1 MRLQFEEAAI
11 LQDMSVDAAVDIFLE
26 ALSLLIESPKPTI
39 AAVHGMALG
48 GGQAMS
54 LACDFVVA
62 ERGAR
67 FGNVEMAYGFP
78 AAMNI
83 ALLTRQIGRRRG
95 LEIAMTGDLYTA
107 EQYRD
112 FGLVNRL
119 AEPGGLAE
127 ATAAFAKTLT
137 DRAPWAVRRTKS
149 TYRLA
154 EDMALHGALNFG
166 NQLNQL
172 LRLNGQLAPIH
183 SRSEGGQASAEN
195 GHRGRRIRP
204 AIRESRCLGGKPGQR
219 RSNEGSTEL
228 YAARGDG
235 RFPLPER
242 GQCPCESVPLPMTVQ
257 SRFVA
262 SRHCASASAFA
273 APASFASAV

>member
-1 MRLQFEEAAI
+1 MPDRPLVLVSQEDRTAVLTLNRPEKKNAMNDALLEAFVAAVRSANADDEVRAIVVRGAGDCFTSGRDASEFEEAAI

-39 AAVHGMALG
+39 AAVHGTALG

-95 LEIAMTGDLYTA
+95 LEIAMTGNLYTA
-107 EQYRD
+107 EQYRE

-127 ATAAFAKTLT
+127 EVAAFVGTLT
-137 DRAPWAVRRTKS
+137 ERAPWAVRRTKT

-183 SRSEGGQASAEN
+183 SRSAGVKRALKSDIADGG
-195 GHRGRRIRP
+195 
-204 AIRESRCLGGKPGQR
+204 
-219 RSNEGSTEL
+219 
-228 YAARGDG
+228 
-235 RFPLPER
+235 
-242 GQCPCESVPLPMTVQ
+242 
-257 SRFVA
+257 
-262 SRHCASASAFA
+262 
-273 APASFASAV
+273 

>member
-1 MRLQFEEAAI
+1 MPDRPLVLAARENRAAVLTLNRPEKKNAMNDALLEAFVAAVRSANADDDVRAIVVRGAGDCFTSGRDASEFGEAAI

-26 ALSLLIESPKPTI
+26 ALSLLIESPKPTV

-48 GGQAMS
+48 GGQAVS

-107 EQYRD
+107 EQYRE

-127 ATAAFAKTLT
+127 ATAAFVGTLT
-137 DRAPWAVRRTKS
+137 DRAPWAVRRTKT

-172 LRLNGQLAPIH
+172 LRLNGQIAPIH
-183 SRSEGGQASAEN
+183 SRSERVKRALKTDIAEEAPRNGG
-195 GHRGRRIRP
+195 
-204 AIRESRCLGGKPGQR
+204 
-219 RSNEGSTEL
+219 
-228 YAARGDG
+228 
-235 RFPLPER
+235 
-242 GQCPCESVPLPMTVQ
+242 
-257 SRFVA
+257 
-262 SRHCASASAFA
+262 
-273 APASFASAV
+273 

>member
-1 MRLQFEEAAI
+1 MPDKTDPLVLVEKEDHAAILTLNRPAKKNAMSDALLAELIAALRDANADESVRAIVVKGAGSCFTSGRDTSQFEQAAV

-26 ALSLLIESPKPTI
+26 TLSMLIESPKPTI
-39 AAVHGMALG
+39 AAIHGMALG

-62 ERGAR
+62 ERDAR

-95 LEIAMTGDLYTA
+95 LEIAMTGDLYSA
-107 EQYRD
+107 EQYHGY
-112 FGLVNRL
+112 GLVNRL

-127 ATAAFAKTLT
+127 ETAGFVGTLT
-137 DRAPWAVRRTKS
+137 SREPWAIKRTKS

-172 LRLNGQLAPIH
+172 LRLNGQIAPVH
-183 SRSEGGQASAEN
+183 SHDASVKQDLKTD
-195 GHRGRRIRP
+195 I
-204 AIRESRCLGGKPGQR
+204 
-219 RSNEGSTEL
+219 T
-228 YAARGDG
+228 D
-235 RFPLPER
+235 
-242 GQCPCESVPLPMTVQ
+242 
-257 SRFVA
+257 
-262 SRHCASASAFA
+262 
-273 APASFASAV
+273 

>member
-1 MRLQFEEAAI
+1 MTEPTEPLVIIERQNNAAVLTLNRPAKKNAMSDALLEQLIAAVREANSDDEVRAIVIRGAGSCFTSGRDTSQFEKAAL

-26 ALSLLIESPKPTI
+26 ALTLLIESPKPTI
-39 AAVHGMALG
+39 ASIHGMALG

-62 ERGAR
+62 ERDAK

-83 ALLTRQIGRRRG
+83 ALLTRQAGRRIG

-107 EQYRD
+107 EQYHG
-112 FGLVNRL
+112 FGLINRL
-119 AEPGGLAE
+119 AEPGELA
-127 ATAAFAKTLT
+127 TVTGDFAATLT
-137 DRAPWAVRRTKS
+137 DRAPWAIKRTKS

-172 LRLNGQLAPIH
+172 LRLNGQIAPVH
-183 SRSEGGQASAEN
+183 SHNADVKSGLTDNIS
-195 GHRGRRIRP
+195 
-204 AIRESRCLGGKPGQR
+204 GK
-219 RSNEGSTEL
+219 
-228 YAARGDG
+228 D
-235 RFPLPER
+235 
-242 GQCPCESVPLPMTVQ
+242 
-257 SRFVA
+257 
-262 SRHCASASAFA
+262 
-273 APASFASAV
+273 

>member
-1 MRLQFEEAAI
+1 MPDRPLVLVAQEDRAAVLTLNRPEKKNAMSDALLAAFVAAVRRANADDGVRAIVVRGAGDCFTSGRDASEFEEAAV

-26 ALSLLIESPKPTI
+26 ALSLLIESPKPTV

-107 EQYRD
+107 EQYRE

-119 AEPGGLAE
+119 AEPGRLAAE
-127 ATAAFAKTLT
+127 TAAFVGILT
-137 DRAPWAVRRTKS
+137 DRAPWAVRRTKT

-154 EDMALHGALNFG
+154 EDMALHGALGFG

-172 LRLNGQLAPIH
+172 LRLNGQIAPIH
-183 SRSEGGQASAEN
+183 SRSEGVKRALKTDIADEE
-195 GHRGRRIRP
+195 
-204 AIRESRCLGGKPGQR
+204 AVEGG
-219 RSNEGSTEL
+219 
-228 YAARGDG
+228 
-235 RFPLPER
+235 
-242 GQCPCESVPLPMTVQ
+242 
-257 SRFVA
+257 
-262 SRHCASASAFA
+262 
-273 APASFASAV
+273 

>member
-1 MRLQFEEAAI
+1 MSHQSEPLVMVEREKHAAILTLNRPAKKNAMSDGLLEQLIAAIGDANSDDDVRAIVVRGAGSCFTSGRDTSQFEDAAL

-26 ALSLLIESPKPTI
+26 TLSMLIESPKPTI
-39 AAVHGMALG
+39 AAIHGMALG

-62 ERGAR
+62 ERDAR
-67 FGNVEMAYGFP
+67 FGNVEMVYGFP

-107 EQYRD
+107 EQYYG

-119 AEPGGLAE
+119 AEPGALSE
-127 ATAAFAKTLT
+127 ATADFVRTLT
-137 DRAPWAVRRTKS
+137 ERMPWAVKRTKS

-154 EDMALHGALNFG
+154 EDMPLQGALNFG

-172 LRLNGQLAPIH
+172 LRLNGQIAPVH
-183 SRSEGGQASAEN
+183 SHDLETKRGLKSDISE
-195 GHRGRRIRP
+195 
-204 AIRESRCLGGKPGQR
+204 
-219 RSNEGSTEL
+219 
-228 YAARGDG
+228 
-235 RFPLPER
+235 
-242 GQCPCESVPLPMTVQ
+242 
-257 SRFVA
+257 
-262 SRHCASASAFA
+262 
-273 APASFASAV
+273 